1 MRLMTTLL
9 LLTAALGRP
18 PADPPDARVL
28 SALGGDPTAAS
39 LFAFCSAFAS
49 AGAGTLPPAQVRR
62 ACKLCGSE
70 TCPTPAAAAHDDDD
84 DVSLSRRHEADL
96 LLAGKL
102 EREGDAAA
110 GRHASISGALHAID
124 NATRL
129 DGSNRSNGTGD
140 AVAVGNGSGAQ
151 HRPPSPPPAP
161 PSPPSPSL
169 MARLRANMYANM
181 QTSAEIL
188 QGQRALEEGVA
199 LVVSEGVVLAL
210 MVLALCCCCVLRA
223 TKRI

>member
-9 LLTAALGRP
+9 LLTSALGRP

-151 HRPPSPPPAP
+151 QRQ
-161 PSPPSPSL
+161 PSPPSPPL
-169 MARLRANMYANM
+169 MARLRANLYANM